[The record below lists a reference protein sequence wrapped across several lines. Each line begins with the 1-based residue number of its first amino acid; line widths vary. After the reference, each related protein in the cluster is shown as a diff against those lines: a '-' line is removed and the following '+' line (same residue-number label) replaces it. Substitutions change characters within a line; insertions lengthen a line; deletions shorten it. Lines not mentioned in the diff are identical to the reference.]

1 MPELPEV
8 ETVRRGLTS
17 LVVGKVVTYVH
28 VHLPRIIRHPSVA
41 EFQQRLVGRTFEG
54 VDRRGKYLLFDVRPY
69 ELISHL
75 RMEGQYR
82 VVPKEESV
90 APHTH
95 VVFGLSDGTELRY
108 RDVRQFGTMDLLA
121 EDEPRPTGL
130 VTLGPEPFDP
140 ALTPHILHLRLHK
153 RVAPIKSVLLDQ
165 SVLAGL
171 GNIYVD
177 EALFLSGIHPS
188 PKPVESASAAAN
200 CYLLQFGRFSPR
212 RLMQVGPPFAR
223 MWTAMGAMVGFRC
236 SYTSMPAR
244 ESHVSFADN
253 LLRKFAWGAEA
264 RITVQTASRETGAAK
279 ACGLLKIRTYRLFDC
294 ARENCVGNIFGWG
307 LGERDRRVDRRYR
320 HGKKYSFGHVTGAR
334 CVCCRCR
341 CMGQARG

>member
-17 LVVGKVVTYVH
+17 LVVGKVVTSVQ

-41 EFQQRLVGRTFEG
+41 EFQQRLVGRTFAG
-54 VDRRGKYLLFDVRPY
+54 VHRRGKYLLFDVPPY

-82 VVPKEESV
+82 VVPKEEAV

-121 EDEPRPTGL
+121 ENEPRPTGL
-130 VTLGPEPFDP
+130 VTLGPEPFDA
-140 ALTPHILHLRLHK
+140 ALTPHILYLRLHK

-177 EALFLSGIHPS
+177 EALFLSGIHPLT
-188 PKPVESASAAAN
+188 KANRVGEGRCERLLAAIREVLTKAIEAGGSSIRS
-200 CYLLQFGRFSPR
+200 YVDGYGRHGGFQ
-212 RLMQVGPPFAR
+212 MQLHV
-223 MWTAMGAMVGFRC
+223 
-236 SYTSMPAR
+236 YAR
-244 ESHVSFADN
+244 EGESCFV
-253 LLRKFAWGAEA
+253 
-264 RITVQTASRETGAAK
+264 
-279 ACGLLKIRTYRLFDC
+279 CGQPIEKIRLGGRGTHYC
-294 ARENCVGNIFGWG
+294 PNCQPRSG
-307 LGERDRRVDRRYR
+307 RRKSMRIVHEDT
-320 HGKKYSFGHVTGAR
+320 HV
-334 CVCCRCR
+334 
-341 CMGQARG
+341 